1 MTKVVMVISYPDTRL
16 KKEAEALAQK
26 NIDVEVIVWERAWPF
41 PRNDEQYAVR
51 SLPTKNAPF
60 GKLSALLFLPVWW
73 LFVCRYLIVSEY
85 EAIHAVNFDTFA
97 LALLIGKCRR
107 KKVIYD
113 VFDFYADMLVLPAL
127 TGPARNLITKADRYL
142 MRFADGI
149 IIADE
154 SRTEQIK
161 RNLSNTVIAVTNSPK
176 RELCDEVSLPKK
188 KLEAFTLFVGG
199 GVSLDRGVDTLI
211 AAVQHLDN
219 VELVIKGYRGSATFA
234 ERLREMCAGVTN
246 VSLDIGGVPHE
257 AIIAQTLVADLVVAL
272 YDPRIPN
279 NRYASPNKLFEAMM
293 CAKPV
298 LVSEDTSMA
307 TIVRNENCGL
317 VVPFG
322 DVAGI
327 REAIINL
334 KSNSSLWAT
343 LSENGRRAYDTKY
356 DWQLMESRLVGLYC
370 RILPDACFEKASF
383 VC

>member
-1 MTKVVMVISYPDTRL
+1 
-16 KKEAEALAQK
+16 
-26 NIDVEVIVWERAWPF
+26 
-41 PRNDEQYAVR
+41 
-51 SLPTKNAPF
+51 
-60 GKLSALLFLPVWW
+60 
-73 LFVCRYLIVSEY
+73 
-85 EAIHAVNFDTFA
+85 
-97 LALLIGKCRR
+97 
-107 KKVIYD
+107 
-113 VFDFYADMLVLPAL
+113 
-127 TGPARNLITKADRYL
+127 

-219 VELVIKGYRGSATFA
+219 VELVIKGYCGSATFA

-298 LVSEDTSMA
+298 FVSEDTSMA